1 MTATTASR
9 TSATK
14 SAAWRSYFETTQLLT
29 AELERRMKATSG
41 MDIGDYNI
49 LLVLSESPDERLR
62 LGGIA
67 RAISFG
73 PNRLTYRLDALERR
87 GWVRREPCPD
97 DKRGLEAVL
106 TDLGRAAFRRRA
118 SRTAATSRSS
128 CSSTSPRSRRRRC
141 STSSARCASDSP
153 QIEAPGLR
161 VRYLVPSS
169 PATVSELDG
178 R

>member
-106 TDLGRAAFRRRA
+106 TDLGRAAFRKARVPHGRDIKELLLEHVTEEQA
-118 SRTAATSRSS
+118 QTLLDVFGPLRERLTA
-128 CSSTSPRSRRRRC
+128 
-141 STSSARCASDSP
+141 D
-153 QIEAPGLR
+153 
-161 VRYLVPSS
+161 
-169 PATVSELDG
+169 
-178 R
+178 